1 MDLKK
6 DNELEDIVKS
16 TLDSVN
22 NELRAISLDVNSDI
36 NIDILKEKKT
46 MIWKKVISNSVKHY
60 LFIYIKI

>member
-46 MIWKKVISNSVKHY
+46 MI
-60 LFIYIKI
+60 